1 MGAGEDPL
9 ILSEVGPVLCLP
21 LPFLFVWRVTELEI
35 GEAVKRNLVSLRI
48 TGCKMLDP

>member
-9 ILSEVGPVLCLP
+9 ILSEVGQSFVCPFF
-21 LPFLFVWRVTELEI
+21 FLFAQQVMELEI

-48 TGCKMLDP
+48 LGSKMLDP